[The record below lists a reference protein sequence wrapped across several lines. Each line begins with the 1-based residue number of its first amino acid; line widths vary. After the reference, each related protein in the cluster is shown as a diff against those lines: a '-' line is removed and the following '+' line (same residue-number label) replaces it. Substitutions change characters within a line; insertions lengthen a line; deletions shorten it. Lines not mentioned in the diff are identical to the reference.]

1 MRSKLRKVSTRQM
14 LYAMMLVSACMVG
27 GTQPILAG
35 VTEKQSVMQVGTVE
49 GLVIDTKGEPLI
61 GASVLV
67 KGTTNGTT
75 TDMDGKFRLNVAPGA
90 TLVVTYIG
98 YVTAEVI
105 ANDKAP
111 LTVTLKDDSEMLD
124 EVVVVGYGT
133 QRKSDLTG
141 AITSI
146 KATELTKIS
155 GGNATEALQGKV
167 GVHIL
172 NVGAPGSSPVVRI
185 RGVGSNTNSNPLYVV
200 DGMFV
205 DDIQFLN
212 QHDILSMEV
221 LKDAS
226 ATAIYGSR
234 GANGVI
240 LVTTKKGSIGKTTVN
255 VSGSEGFQ
263 FLSRKYDVA
272 DASEYAQLQNIVAA
286 GRGNSP
292 DPQYANPSSFG
303 KGTNWVD
310 ETTQNGWIRDYQA
323 SISGGSENCTFN
335 ASVGWLDQEG
345 VMKYTDY
352 SRFTARLNNT
362 YKIHKRINVGHNI
375 TFTNSKSTPVGSMA
389 SARVMNSIY
398 TISPLISPRNDA
410 GEFNNTQDGEII
422 NPYAALYYGR
432 TAEYKTMRF
441 VGNVYADIDIM
452 DGLTFRSSYGFDYS
466 DSKNKVFED
475 SYSFNTTH
483 QTHPEKSLMQQYNT
497 GSSWL
502 WENTLTY
509 NKEFEDHR
517 LNVMA
522 GYTMQESKGDYV
534 TLNGT
539 GLMFND
545 PDYTYLVAVP
555 AGGVT
560 FGSDTPKPSSSS
572 IVSALFRANY
582 TYKDRYLVTASFRA
596 DGSSKF
602 QKDNRWGYFP
612 AFALGWR
619 VSEEGFLK
627 NSEVVNNLKLRASWG
642 QIGNDKV
649 GDYLYYPIAV
659 QDPVYNGLFNGVYKN
674 NFAITK
680 EVNKAIK
687 WERAEQL
694 DLGFNYETLNNRLS
708 LEFDWFKRDTKD
720 LLYAPA
726 HPGGST
732 GLTPATRNIGQIR
745 NKGVEF
751 SLGWNDKAGDFNYN
765 IRFSGSHFKN
775 EVVDFDNQ
783 VLTGGEWMS
792 MVATRGEAGY
802 PLWYFYGYQTDGV
815 YQTQA
820 DMDKWNEY
828 AKSKGHD
835 VYHPAANVGDL
846 IYVDVNGDGYISGE
860 DQTKIGD
867 PYPDFTGSLLLN
879 ADYKGFD
886 ISIDMVGVFGFDI
899 YNNARTRFNSDN
911 SNMHTEWLNAWT
923 PENTRTDM
931 PRLVS
936 GSVSFA
942 NTSFNV
948 QKGNYIKIRSIE
960 LGYSLPKSLLARISV
975 ERLRIY
981 LNATNPFYITGY
993 KGFSPEVSSG
1003 VDFTT
1008 YPVSGS
1014 AKIGFNLTF

>member
-1 MRSKLRKVSTRQM
+1 MKKVKKLSRILLSTLWMLTVS
-14 LYAMMLVSACMVG
+14 
-27 GTQPILAG
+27 LAVFAQTSRITG
-35 VTEKQSVMQVGTVE
+35 SVVDQT
-49 GLVIDTKGEPLI
+49 GEPVI
-61 GASVLV
+61 GANVQV
-67 KGTTNGTT
+67 KGTTTGSI
-75 TDMDGKFRLNVAPGA
+75 TDLDGGFSFDAPRSG
-90 TLVVTYIG
+90 TLVISYIG
-98 YVTAEVI
+98 YITQEVALGQSTYPI
-105 ANDKAP
+105 T
-111 LTVTLKDDSEMLD
+111 LTEDSEMLD

-141 AITSI
+141 AITTI
-146 KATELTKIS
+146 KAVELTKIG
-155 GGNATEALQGKV
+155 GGNATEALQGKT

-172 NVGAPGSSPVVRI
+172 NVGAPGSAPVVRI

-240 LVTTKKGSIGKTTVN
+240 LVTTKQGQTGKTVIN

-272 DASEYAQLQNIVAA
+272 DASEYARLQNIVAA
-286 GRGNSP
+286 GRGNDP

-310 ETTQNGWIRDYQA
+310 ETTQNGWTRDWQVSA
-323 SISGGSENCTFN
+323 SGGSDKYTFN
-335 ASVGWLDQEG
+335 ASIGWFDQEG

-362 YKIHKRINVGHNI
+362 YKLSKHVNVGHNI
-375 TFTNSKSTPVGSMA
+375 TFTNSRSTPVGSMA
-389 SARVMNSIY
+389 AARVMNSIY
-398 TISPLISPRNDA
+398 TISPLISPRNEA
-410 GEFNNTQDGEII
+410 GEFSNTQDGDII

-432 TAEYKTMRF
+432 TAKNKNMRF
-441 VGNVYADIDIM
+441 VGNAYIDINILE
-452 DGLTFRSSYGFDYS
+452 GLTLRSSYGFDYS
-466 DSKNKVFED
+466 DSKDKIFED
-475 SYSFNTTH
+475 SYTSNTTH
-483 QTHPEKSLMQQYNT
+483 QTHPDKTLTQRYNT
-497 GSSWL
+497 SSTWL
-502 WENTLTY
+502 WENTLTFD
-509 NKEFEDHR
+509 KEIGDHR
-517 LNVMA
+517 FNLLA
-522 GYTMQESKGDYV
+522 GYTMQQSKAEYA
-534 TLNGT
+534 TFNGT

-545 PDYTYLVAVP
+545 PNYLYLVAVP
-555 AGGVT
+555 AGNIALS
-560 FGSDTPKPSSSS
+560 SDTQKPWDSS
-572 IVSALFRANY
+572 IISALFRANY
-582 TYKDRYLVTASFRA
+582 TFKDRYLLTASFRA

-602 QKDNRWGYFP
+602 HKDNRWGYFP

-627 NSEVVNNLKLRASWG
+627 NSEAISNLKIRASWG
-642 QIGNDKV
+642 QIGNDKI
-649 GDYLYYPIAV
+649 DNYLYYPIAV
-659 QDPVYNGLFNGVYKN
+659 QDPVYSGVFNGNFQN

-680 EVNKAIK
+680 EVNKDIK

-694 DLGFNYETLNNRLS
+694 DFGFDFGTLNNRLTF
-708 LEFDWFKRDTKD
+708 EFDWYKRDTKD

-732 GLTPATRNIGQIR
+732 GLSPATRNIGKIR
-745 NKGVEF
+745 NTGLEF
-751 SLGWNDKAGDFNYN
+751 ALGWNDKAGDLNYG

-792 MVATRGEAGY
+792 IVSTRGEAGQ
-802 PLWYFYGYQTDGV
+802 PLWYFYGYQTDGI

-820 DMDKWNEY
+820 DLDKWNEY

-835 VYHPAANVGDL
+835 VYHPAAKVGDL
-846 IYVDVNGDGYISGE
+846 IYTDVNGDGHISGE

-867 PYPDFTGSLLLN
+867 QYPAFTGSLLLT

-886 ISIDMVGVFGFDI
+886 LAVDMVGVFGFDI
-899 YNNARTRFNSDN
+899 YNNARTRFSSDN
-911 SNMHTEWLNAWT
+911 SNMHTEWLKAWT
-923 PENTRTDM
+923 PDNIHTDM

-948 QKGNYIKIRSIE
+948 QKGDYVKIRAIE
-960 LGYSLPKSLLARISV
+960 LGYSLPKSLLSKISLQG
-975 ERLRIY
+975 LRVY
-981 LNATNPFYITGY
+981 LNATNPFNFTGY

-1003 VDFTT
+1003 IDFTT
-1008 YPVSGS
+1008 YPVSGA